1 MRNNFSAFIFY
12 IPVLASGI
20 LSMNTD
26 LDTLRL
32 NRHSRMMQNATLSWL
47 ALLAI
52 CKRLQKMIAAAEPD
66 RFNLTNTIISTINR
80 VGCYGIQ
87 SEIVVLDGALCIP
100 DGT

>member
-1 MRNNFSAFIFY
+1 
-12 IPVLASGI
+12 
-20 LSMNTD
+20 MNTD

-66 RFNLTNTIISTINR
+66 RSNLTK
-80 VGCYGIQ
+80 YHYQ
-87 SEIVVLDGALCIP
+87 YH
-100 DGT
+100 

>member
-1 MRNNFSAFIFY
+1 
-12 IPVLASGI
+12 
-20 LSMNTD
+20 MNTD

-52 CKRLQKMIAAAEPD
+52 CKKLKKMIAAAEPD
-66 RFNLTNTIISTINR
+66 RFNLTIISTINR
-80 VGCYGIQ
+80 VGCYGIR
-87 SEIVVLDGALCIP
+87 SEIVVLDGVLRIP

>member
-1 MRNNFSAFIFY
+1 
-12 IPVLASGI
+12 
-20 LSMNTD
+20 MNTD

-47 ALLAI
+47 ALLAT

-66 RFNLTNTIISTINR
+66 RFNLTNTIISTINS
-80 VGCYGIQ
+80 VGCDGIQ